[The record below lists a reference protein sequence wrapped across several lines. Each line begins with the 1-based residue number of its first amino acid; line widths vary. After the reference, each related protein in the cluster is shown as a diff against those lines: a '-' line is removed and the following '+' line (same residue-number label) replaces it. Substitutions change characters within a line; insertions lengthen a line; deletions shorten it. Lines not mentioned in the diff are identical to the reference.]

1 MKIEGT
7 INVNF
12 EDIVNALKAS
22 TLSNAQKVKLAKEMS
37 DFFGTIDMDYIEK
50 LLVMAADMRLKAI
63 KKNKDL
69 YHRNRPYFNALKI
82 IKKVK
87 SAE

>member
-12 EDIVNALKAS
+12 EDIVTALKAS

-37 DFFGTIDMDYIEK
+37 DFFGTIDMDYIEN

-63 KKNKDL
+63 KKNKSL

-87 SAE
+87 SVE

>member
-7 INVNF
+7 INVSF
-12 EDIVNALKAS
+12 EDLVTALKSS
-22 TLSNAQKVKLAKEMS
+22 TLSNTQKVKLAKEMS

-50 LLVMAADMRLKAI
+50 LLVMAADMRLRSI
-63 KKNKDL
+63 KKNKAL